1 VFYFIVVTSISWF
14 GTTPGK
20 APGSQVSDTTK
31 KAEELKRKAR
41 AERFGITQSTPAE
54 GDEKK
59 KARLSKF
66 GSASTADPLEE
77 EKKKARA
84 LRYLLN
90 QQCWSLFFKISL
102 CNYCQA
108 RIW

>member
-1 VFYFIVVTSISWF
+1 MRF

-41 AERFGITQSTPAE
+41 AERFGIPQSTPAE

-84 LRYLLN
+84 LRFAGTKGN
-90 QQCWSLFFKISL
+90 GNGKTEQKATAVAG
-102 CNYCQA
+102 NA
-108 RIW
+108 GAEA